1 MAAHGS
7 WATGPDP
14 TRAWRHVGLPIAVSG
29 ASVACA
35 TACTN
40 PLDVLKVRLQVM
52 DGATTPGIGGL
63 GNGAQPRARPTG
75 MADAFASLV
84 RHEGPLALWKGLTP
98 SLIRAVCY
106 GGLRLGL
113 YRPIT
118 VLVDSSPSAGPRT
131 SAGRRGLADDADG
144 SPPGSRERERGG
156 GGSMSTK
163 VVAGCASGAFAAAL
177 LNPTELVKTRLMAD
191 ERARG
196 RGEGPPGGGA
206 RVGPYQVMRAV
217 INEKGVAGLW
227 RGSAMSMTRSAV
239 LTASQCATYDEVKH
253 RVRRWTGL
261 SDGVAT
267 HFLASMLAGLVTT
280 TATNPVDM
288 IKTQLYMDASP
299 GGESP
304 GGESPGGG
312 RGRSRGGRFRP
323 GLAGAADAFV
333 AVWRRD
339 GPRGLMRGWGANYL
353 RLGPQTV
360 ITFVALE
367 KFRSMAGL
375 DTL

>member
-1 MAAHGS
+1 
-7 WATGPDP
+7 
-14 TRAWRHVGLPIAVSG
+14 
-29 ASVACA
+29 
-35 TACTN
+35 
-40 PLDVLKVRLQVM
+40 
-52 DGATTPGIGGL
+52 
-63 GNGAQPRARPTG
+63 
-75 MADAFASLV
+75 
-84 RHEGPLALWKGLTP
+84 
-98 SLIRAVCY
+98 
-106 GGLRLGL
+106 
-113 YRPIT
+113 
-118 VLVDSSPSAGPRT
+118 
-131 SAGRRGLADDADG
+131 
-144 SPPGSRERERGG
+144 
-156 GGSMSTK
+156 MSTK

-177 LNPTELVKTRLMAD
+177 LNPTELIKTRLMAD

-196 RGEGPPGGGA
+196 RGEGGPGGGA

-239 LTASQCATYDEVKH
+239 LTASQCATYDEVK
-253 RVRRWTGL
+253 RVVTRWTGL

-267 HFLASMLAGLVTT
+267 HFVASMLAGLVTT

-312 RGRSRGGRFRP
+312 GGRSKGGRFRP

>member
-118 VLVDSSPSAGPRT
+118 VL
-131 SAGRRGLADDADG
+131 
-144 SPPGSRERERGG
+144 RERGG

-239 LTASQCATYDEVKH
+239 LTASQCATYDEVK
-253 RVRRWTGL
+253 RVVTRWTGL
-261 SDGVAT
+261 SDGVT
-267 HFLASMLAGLVTT
+267 VHFVASMLAGAVTT

-288 IKTQLYMDASP
+288 IKTQLYMDA
-299 GGESP
+299 
-304 GGESPGGG
+304 
-312 RGRSRGGRFRP
+312 FRP

>member
-14 TRAWRHVGLPIAVSG
+14 TRAWQHVGLPIAVSG

-118 VLVDSSPSAGPRT
+118 VLVDPRHLRRGPVRRRGAAGPPT
-131 SAGRRGLADDADG
+131 TPTDPHPGPASASAAAAARCPPRSSRDARPAP
-144 SPPGSRERERGG
+144 SPPRSSAR
-156 GGSMSTK
+156 
-163 VVAGCASGAFAAAL
+163 
-177 LNPTELVKTRLMAD
+177 TELIKTRLMAD
-191 ERARG
+191 EGARG
-196 RGEGPPGGGA
+196 RGSKRAVGRAGRESVRIRSCAPSSTRRASPDCGGA
-206 RVGPYQVMRAV
+206 AP
-217 INEKGVAGLW
+217 
-227 RGSAMSMTRSAV
+227 
-239 LTASQCATYDEVKH
+239 
-253 RVRRWTGL
+253 
-261 SDGVAT
+261 
-267 HFLASMLAGLVTT
+267 
-280 TATNPVDM
+280 
-288 IKTQLYMDASP
+288 
-299 GGESP
+299 
-304 GGESPGGG
+304 
-312 RGRSRGGRFRP
+312 
-323 GLAGAADAFV
+323 
-333 AVWRRD
+333 
-339 GPRGLMRGWGANYL
+339 
-353 RLGPQTV
+353 
-360 ITFVALE
+360 
-367 KFRSMAGL
+367 
-375 DTL
+375 

>member
-156 GGSMSTK
+156 GGSCHQGRRGMR
-163 VVAGCASGAFAAAL
+163 VCAFAAAL
-177 LNPTELVKTRLMAD
+177 LNPTELIKTGSWPTR
-191 ERARG
+191 ERGDAARG
-196 RGEGPPGGGA
+196 RRVGGRESVRIRSCAPSSTRRASPDCGGA
-206 RVGPYQVMRAV
+206 AP
-217 INEKGVAGLW
+217 
-227 RGSAMSMTRSAV
+227 
-239 LTASQCATYDEVKH
+239 
-253 RVRRWTGL
+253 
-261 SDGVAT
+261 
-267 HFLASMLAGLVTT
+267 
-280 TATNPVDM
+280 
-288 IKTQLYMDASP
+288 
-299 GGESP
+299 
-304 GGESPGGG
+304 
-312 RGRSRGGRFRP
+312 
-323 GLAGAADAFV
+323 
-333 AVWRRD
+333 
-339 GPRGLMRGWGANYL
+339 
-353 RLGPQTV
+353 
-360 ITFVALE
+360 
-367 KFRSMAGL
+367 
-375 DTL
+375 